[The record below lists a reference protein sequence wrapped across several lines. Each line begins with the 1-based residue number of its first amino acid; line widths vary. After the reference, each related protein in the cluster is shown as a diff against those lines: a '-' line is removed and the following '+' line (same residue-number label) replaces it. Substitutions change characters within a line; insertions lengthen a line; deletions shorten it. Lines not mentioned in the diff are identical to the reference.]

1 MQTIL
6 KDEDKR
12 GGNRRVDPVGAII
25 CTRKISRYLKGEYLG
40 GVGRRRIGI

>member
-12 GGNRRVDPVGAII
+12 GGSRRVDLVGTLVYI
-25 CTRKISRYLKGEYLG
+25 RRISRYLKGKHLRR
-40 GVGRRRIGI
+40 VGRRRIGI